1 MDGWDYAWASW
12 VAAFAIL
19 EGVALA
25 RKSKNDTLSEKVWKV
40 FGTARP
46 GPLPD
51 GWTRFRRF
59 ALLSGLAWLAAH
71 FLTGGWV

>member
-1 MDGWDYAWASW
+1 MSVWTLGWLAWL
-12 VAAFAIL
+12 AAFAVL
-19 EGVALA
+19 EGATLV
-25 RKSKNDTLSEKVWKV
+25 RKRPGDTLSEHVWKW

-59 ALLSGLAWLAAH
+59 VLLSGLVWLVAH